1 MKKNRVYVVF
11 DHLKDMLTFSE
22 IKSKCCS
29 DIENEMFFT
38 VDMDLKNGNLGNS
51 LKAALKSASVVLVL
65 VDDNSK
71 YLGGQYKTEIAL
83 SIDLEKPI
91 IVVNINGERSLDIE
105 NCPIELRDKFALHI
119 SKDYRIVNC
128 AIRFWPLYY
137 ENNLGRGLR
146 SMYLDDAIYHK
157 YNL

>member
-11 DHLKDMLTFSE
+11 DHLKDMLIFSE

-29 DIENEMFFT
+29 DVEDEMFFT
-38 VDMDLKNGNLGNS
+38 VDTEKNGNQWNS
-51 LKAALKSASVVLVL
+51 LKAALKSASVILVL

-83 SIDLEKPI
+83 AIDLEKPI

-105 NCPIELRDKFALHI
+105 NCPIELRDKFVLHI
-119 SKDYRIVNC
+119 SKDYHIVNC
-128 AIRFWPLYY
+128 AIRFWPLYFE
-137 ENNLGRGLR
+137 ENVGRGLR